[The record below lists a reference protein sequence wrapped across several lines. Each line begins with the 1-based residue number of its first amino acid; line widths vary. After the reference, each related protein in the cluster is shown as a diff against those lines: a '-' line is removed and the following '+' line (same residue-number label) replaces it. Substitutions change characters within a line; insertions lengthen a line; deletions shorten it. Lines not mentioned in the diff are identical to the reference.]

1 VNSAPTLALDAAL
14 RDASQWTPI
23 LRLVASSLS
32 FKNPRANPRRDWRA
46 ALVSFFVVVAAI
58 AVVWIGPAIVD
69 TGASVVG
76 GVGGVIGLDSLN
88 ASRARRRRR
97 RGKATGPR
105 EMPPYFRDGVS
116 LRRAEAQWA
125 TTLKWREENGM
136 DEILSSYPEENGMD
150 YDIITKAFPWHI
162 HLRDREKNLVSIERF
177 GTIDFDTLKRR
188 GPFHFQLSHRDHLLS
203 TALYSPSDNSLTHQ
217 SHRSSPFPT
226 TPTTPINLINP
237 RRHRIGHDQLI
248 RHYQFQ
254 IEWLWTVAAPKD
266 EDQITMIMDIAD
278 ITWDQV
284 RDMGNMAIIKD
295 RIKIGC
301 EHYPN
306 RAAVLIMANI
316 PPWANAAYQFV
327 SPLLSPAT
335 KSKLV
340 FMTPEMIREGALTKY
355 IAPANLPSEYG
366 GSSKVAL
373 GQSET
378 DKKQRRMVQSLTKA
392 ASKKGRRKR

>member
-1 VNSAPTLALDAAL
+1 MDTDP
-14 RDASQWTPI
+14 ASH
-23 LRLVASSLS
+23 RLFSL
-32 FKNPRANPRRDWRA
+32 FFLNPRANPRRDWRA
-46 ALVSFFVVVAAI
+46 AVVSFFVVVAAI

-188 GPFHFQLSHRDHLLS
+188 GSIHQLSHRDPLLS
-203 TALYSPSDNSLTHQ
+203 TAL
-217 SHRSSPFPT
+217 
-226 TPTTPINLINP
+226 
-237 RRHRIGHDQLI
+237 
-248 RHYQFQ
+248 
-254 IEWLWTVAAPKD
+254 
-266 EDQITMIMDIAD
+266 
-278 ITWDQV
+278 
-284 RDMGNMAIIKD
+284 
-295 RIKIGC
+295 
-301 EHYPN
+301 
-306 RAAVLIMANI
+306 
-316 PPWANAAYQFV
+316 
-327 SPLLSPAT
+327 
-335 KSKLV
+335 
-340 FMTPEMIREGALTKY
+340 
-355 IAPANLPSEYG
+355 
-366 GSSKVAL
+366 
-373 GQSET
+373 
-378 DKKQRRMVQSLTKA
+378 
-392 ASKKGRRKR
+392 